1 MKSNKVFIILSSVV
15 FMLAACTKL
24 ETKLHDSLTPTTG
37 GGGGLDPQSLLN
49 STYNSLQ
56 GPLNNQDQVFSM
68 MENVTDECLVPTRG
82 GDWDDNGVW
91 RVLHAHTWDGTHTQ
105 ALSVFINLGQ
115 VESNATTVLAAN
127 PNPDQAAQAIFL
139 RSIAQY
145 YYLNL
150 YGQVPYRTVAKYNSI
165 EPSPVMGPA
174 DAIDT
179 LETNLAGIIP
189 ILSYSSTVAGGLDA
203 PYKISPDAARFLLM
217 KVLLNKQAFLNPA
230 SPAAADA
237 ADMAQVISLGTAIV
251 NSGKYSLTPYYFDNF
266 GPNNGGFDPG
276 YGYTVGKEAIFSFP
290 NQPGVSQVSGINSVG
305 IDARWMMALHYN
317 SKGHPGDGIYGG
329 AGWNGFSTVA
339 DFYNSFGASDTMRR
353 GNVYYPGLTNKIGM
367 KVGLLEGQQLDENG
381 ANRKDRNGANLSFN
395 LAVNLVEP
403 DPATL
408 EDNGVRII
416 KYAPDNE
423 NYNSGQQ
430 GNQLQIFRY
439 ADVLLMMAEASLRT
453 NDAATALTLVNQ
465 LRTARKADALTSIS
479 LVNTSNLYDENT
491 LLSERQ
497 KELYWESWRREDL
510 IRYGVF
516 LQPWALKT
524 ADDPKYLLFPIPS
537 TQLVANPNLKQN
549 SGY

>member
-1 MKSNKVFIILSSVV
+1 MKSNKILIIIAASLL
-15 FMLAACTKL
+15 LAECTKL
-24 ETKLHDSLTPTTG
+24 DTKLHDSLTPSAG
-37 GGGGLDPQSLLN
+37 GGGALDPQSLLN

-56 GPLNNQDQVFSM
+56 GPLNNQDQIFSLQ
-68 MENVTDECLVPTRG
+68 ENTTDECLVPTRG

-115 VESNATTVLAAN
+115 VESNATTVLAN
-127 PNPDQAAQAIFL
+127 GPNPDQAAQAVFL
-139 RSIAQY
+139 RSLAQY
-145 YYLNL
+145 YFLNL
-150 YGQVPYRTVAKYNSI
+150 FGQVPYRTVAKYNSI
-165 EPSPVMGPA
+165 DASPVLQPQ

-179 LETNLAGIIP
+179 LVNNLTGIIP
-189 ILSYSSTVAGGLDA
+189 VLSYNSTVAGGLNA
-203 PYKISPDAARFLLM
+203 PYKASADAARFLLM
-217 KVLLNKQAFLNPA
+217 KVLLNKQSFLNRE
-230 SPAAADA
+230 SPAAAVA
-237 ADMAQVISLGTAIV
+237 ADMQQVVTLGQAIV
-251 NSGKYSLTPYYFDNF
+251 SGGKYSLTPYYFDNF

-276 YGYTVGKEAIFSFP
+276 YGYGSGKEAIFSFP

-367 KVGLLEGQQLDENG
+367 KVGLLQGQQLDENG
-381 ANRKDRNGANLSFN
+381 ANRKDRNGANLTFN

-439 ADVLLMMAEASLRT
+439 ADVLLMMAEAQLRQ
-453 NDAATALTLVNQ
+453 NNAAAALILVNQ
-465 LRTARKADALTSIS
+465 LRVARKAAPLANVT
-479 LVNTSNLYDENT
+479 LVNTSNLYDETT

-510 IRYGVF
+510 IRFNVY
-516 LQPWALKT
+516 LKPWALKT
-524 ADDPKYLLFPIPS
+524 TDDPKYLLFPIPA

-549 SGY
+549 AGY

>member
-1 MKSNKVFIILSSVV
+1 MKSNKILLIISATFL
-15 FMLAACTKL
+15 LAQCTKL
-24 ETKLHDSLTPTTG
+24 DTKLHDSLTPGASG
-37 GGGGLDPQSLLN
+37 GGALDPQSLLN
-49 STYNSLQ
+49 SAYNSLIT
-56 GPLNNQDQVFSM
+56 PLNNQDQIFSLQ
-68 MENVTDECLVPTRG
+68 ENTTDECLVPTRG

-115 VESNATTVLAAN
+115 VESNATTVLASG

-139 RSIAQY
+139 RSLAQY
-145 YYLNL
+145 YFLNL

-165 EPSPVMGPA
+165 DAAPVMQPA

-179 LETNLAGIIP
+179 LVNNLTGIIP
-189 ILSYSSTVAGGLDA
+189 ILSYTSTVTGGLNA
-203 PYKISPDAARFLLM
+203 PYKVSPDAARFLLM
-217 KVLLNKQAFLNPA
+217 KVLLNKQWFLNPEN
-230 SPAAADA
+230 PAAANA
-237 ADMAQVISLGTAIV
+237 ADMAQVVTLGQAIISG
-251 NSGKYSLTPYYFDNF
+251 GKYSLTPYYFDNF

-276 YGYTVGKEAIFSFP
+276 YGYGPGKESIFSFP

-353 GNVYYPGLTNKIGM
+353 GNVFYPGLTNKIGM
-367 KVGLLEGQQLDENG
+367 KVGLLQGQQLDENG
-381 ANRKDRNGANLSFN
+381 ANRKDRNGGNLSFN
-395 LAVNLVEP
+395 LTVNLVEP
-403 DPATL
+403 DPVTL

-439 ADVLLMMAEASLRT
+439 ADVLLMMAEAQLRQNNT
-453 NDAATALTLVNQ
+453 AAALVLVNQ
-465 LRTARKADALTSIS
+465 LRVARKAAPLATIT
-479 LVNTSNLYDENT
+479 LVNASNLYDETT

-510 IRYGVF
+510 IRFGVY
-516 LQPWALKT
+516 LKPWALKT
-524 ADDPKYLLFPIPS
+524 ADDPKYLLFPIPA

-549 SGY
+549 AGY